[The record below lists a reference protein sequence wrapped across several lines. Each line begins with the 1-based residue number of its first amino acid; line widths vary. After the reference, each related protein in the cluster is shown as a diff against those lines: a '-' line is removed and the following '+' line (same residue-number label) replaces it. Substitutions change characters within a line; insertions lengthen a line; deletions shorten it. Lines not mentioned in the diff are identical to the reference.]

1 MKQNLHLYYCD
12 AAIDAGQR
20 ASGVAAVARDETGRI
35 LDMASRFLPGMTNNE
50 AEYEGFILGLE
61 LALARGDRQA
71 VFLLDSQVVIGQIA
85 GCFAVHDAKLRPRHA
100 RAARLLA
107 QLPEATVVHVR
118 REHNQVA
125 DALAK
130 EALQRGMEGRE

>member
-1 MKQNLHLYYCD
+1 MTENLHLYYCD
-12 AAIDAGQR
+12 AAIDVRQR
-20 ASGVAAVARDETGRI
+20 ASGVAAVARDAEGRI
-35 LDMASRFLPGMTNNE
+35 LDVASRCLPGMTNNE

-71 VFLLDSQVVIGQIA
+71 VFLLDSQIVIGQIA

-107 QLPEATVVHVR
+107 QLPEATIVHVP
-118 REHNQVA
+118 RERNQVA

-130 EALQRGMEGRE
+130 EALERGMERE